1 MNVTGKT
8 KIYRKDFDEHPAYS
22 RAITSRKFV
31 NGVKGD
37 WNKPIYESV
46 QFPTGTQIEDGT
58 IVEITKAFESSFE
71 TRSGEV
77 KRKLMVQEYTVG
89 ERPQNTETQ
98 PVVDDYPQTEYSALS
113 DDDMP
118 F

>member
-8 KIYRKDFDEHPAYS
+8 KIYRKDFDGHPAYS

-37 WNKPIYESV
+37 WNTPIYESV
-46 QFPTGTQIEDGT
+46 QFPTGTQIADGT
-58 IVEITKAFESSFE
+58 IVEITKAFESSYE

-77 KRKLMVQEYTVG
+77 KRKLVVQEYTVG
-89 ERPQNTETQ
+89 EIPLNTETH
-98 PVVDDYPQTEYSALS
+98 PVIDDYPQTEYSALS